1 MKGWVLV
8 RPNPFFAISSEDG
21 TFEIK
26 GLPAGQDLEFQV
38 WQEKAGFVTAVK
50 LKDKATTWER
60 GRFKQKLKA
69 GDNDLG
75 EVKLAERNF
84 NK

>member
-1 MKGWVLV
+1 MGACA
-8 RPNPFFAISSEDG
+8 PDPFFSISAEDG

-38 WQEKAGFVTAVK
+38 WHEKAGYVTTVK
-50 LKDKATTWER
+50 LAEKATKWDK
-60 GRFKQKLKA
+60 GRFKKKLKE

-75 EVKLAERNF
+75 NVKVASQIL